1 MKKRKKSVIA
11 SIMLLCA
18 AVVVLTAVVIGG
30 NAVFSIKTLSS
41 SAYNTYENAED
52 EGYKAEIKSL
62 VQSAVAVI
70 QSEYNKFQAGEKT
83 EDEAK
88 YDAKEAVR
96 AMRYRDDQSG
106 YFWIDDQD
114 YILVMHPIL
123 TEDEGKNRYDMQD
136 QNGIMIT
143 QEIVKICEST
153 EKGGYNEFYFT
164 KADGV
169 TVAPKIAYS
178 KLFEP
183 WGWVVSTGNYVDD
196 MNAEKA
202 GIQAGFE
209 REYSSLLARINVVFV
224 AAIAAALVIA
234 FVSGKRVIAPLKQIQ
249 IFADQLAKGNLTT
262 DVKVKQKNEIGQT
275 AEALRAAQENMR
287 KLLQSIT
294 DISQRINE
302 VLGQFDS
309 AFNGMK
315 ASISQVGA
323 AVDSIAGNAACQA
336 SSTDKASGNAVI
348 MAEQINRTGEEVESL
363 DQNSKEMSQI
373 SEQSMETLQQLIAV
387 NNKTRKSISEMAEQ
401 TESTHASVQ
410 QIHMAANLIN
420 EISDQT
426 SLLALNA
433 SIEAARA
440 GEAGKGFAVVAD
452 EIAKLAS
459 QSADSVEEISRVV
472 EELQDN
478 ATKSVE
484 AMREINDSVD
494 IQVNSLTETQNIFL
508 KLHQELNNCIESV
521 QSIDNMTVELET
533 QRSNVTQSL
542 DELNKLAQDNAAAA
556 QETSAMSAELSKVVD
571 NSNRIVEEL
580 EEKVSELIQD
590 VNKFTL

>member
-70 QSEYNKFQAGEKT
+70 QSEYDKFQAGEKT

-209 REYSSLLARINVVFV
+209 REYRSLLARINIVFV

-262 DVKVKQKNEIGQT
+262 DVKIKQKNEIGQT

-336 SSTDKASGNAVI
+336 SSTDKASENAVI
-348 MAEQINRTGEEVESL
+348 MADQINRTGEEVESL

>member
-70 QSEYNKFQAGEKT
+70 QSEYDKFQAGEKT

-209 REYSSLLARINVVFV
+209 REYRSLLARINIVFV

-262 DVKVKQKNEIGQT
+262 DVKIKQKNEIGQT

-336 SSTDKASGNAVI
+336 SSTDKASENAVI
-348 MAEQINRTGEEVESL
+348 MADQINRTGEEVESL

-478 ATKSVE
+478 VTKSVE